1 MAESSHHGGGGHG
14 HARRTPDVSHVT
26 NPDVSHETSDVLVGP
41 IAKFVVGLF
50 IFGLVVC
57 VLMMLLFNLFERR
70 RLGEPDPPPLART
83 GDERLPPEPRL
94 QAAPGFGVE
103 VGPGQRVDLKLK
115 EPQAEMKV
123 VRDIWQEQLT
133 TYGWA
138 DQNTGAV
145 RIPIEEAKK
154 LMVRKQGE
162 KGGGAP
168 PAGSPQQQQP
178 AGAGGAQSKQAE
190 AVPADSSSGR
200 TLEKGN
206 Q

>member
-1 MAESSHHGGGGHG
+1 MAESSHHSGGGHG
-14 HARRTPDVSHVT
+14 HTRRTPDVSHVT
-26 NPDVSHETSDVLVGP
+26 NPNVSHETSDVLVGP

-50 IFGLVVC
+50 IFGVVVC

-70 RLGEPDPPPLART
+70 RQGEPDPPPLART

-123 VRDIWQEQLT
+123 VRQIWQEQLT

-168 PAGSPQQQQP
+168 PTGSPQQQQP
-178 AGAGGAQSKQAE
+178 AGAGGAQSRQAE